1 MAGHPLPSARG
12 LVDLGANAGDCA
24 AAAAALGGVK
34 APALGAALP
43 DELGGSE
50 LGGTLRVADGV
61 ASGEAPADLL
71 GAGRAVGLRVLA
83 GDGVALAVA
92 LDVTVGLGPA
102 YRVAPTYAGD
112 ANRRTGWPCSAWS
125 MKVFQMLAGS
135 VPPVTSLTPAIP
147 CSGALPSRNSTLT
160 AASCGV

>member
-1 MAGHPLPSARG
+1 MAGHPLPSASG

-24 AAAAALGGVK
+24 AAAAALGGVE

-43 DELGGSE
+43 DE

-71 GAGRAVGLRVLA
+71 GAGRAVGLRVLV

-92 LDVTVGLGPA
+92 LEVTVGLGPA
-102 YRVAPTYAGD
+102 YRVEPTYAGD

-125 MKVFQMLAGS
+125 MKVFQMLAGGGQDRHH
-135 VPPVTSLTPAIP
+135 V
-147 CSGALPSRNSTLT
+147 G
-160 AASCGV
+160 